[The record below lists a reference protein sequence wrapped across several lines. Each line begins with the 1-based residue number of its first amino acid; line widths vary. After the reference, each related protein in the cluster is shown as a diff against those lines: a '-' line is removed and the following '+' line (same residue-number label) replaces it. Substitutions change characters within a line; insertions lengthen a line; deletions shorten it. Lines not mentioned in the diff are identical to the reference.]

1 MLNKLLIKL
10 TKGRA
15 RHTNDNALI
24 ETKNGWMLRKWLG
37 YSHIKPEHA
46 RRINDFYFGFFQEY
60 LNFHRPSAFPMEV
73 MDQKGKIRKKYRY
86 QDYQTPY
93 EKLRSIPDVQK
104 YLKEGI
110 TLEMLDQIAKRYTD
124 NEMARKVQLARDR
137 LFDKIVAA

>member
-124 NEMARKVQLARDR
+124 NEMARKVQLARNR